1 MPRTKLN
8 KGQYTERLFSDLV
21 RGELARQRLKRQDLA
36 AYLGKTPQ
44 AIGQKMLGRVPWTLE
59 EMAETMDYL
68 GTAFTIGEGE
78 RK

>member
-1 MPRTKLN
+1 MPLTKLN
-8 KGQYTERLFSDLV
+8 KGQYTERRFSDLV

-44 AIGQKMLGRVPWTLE
+44 VIGQKMLGRVPWTLE
-59 EMAETMDYL
+59 EMAETMDFL

-78 RK
+78 KR